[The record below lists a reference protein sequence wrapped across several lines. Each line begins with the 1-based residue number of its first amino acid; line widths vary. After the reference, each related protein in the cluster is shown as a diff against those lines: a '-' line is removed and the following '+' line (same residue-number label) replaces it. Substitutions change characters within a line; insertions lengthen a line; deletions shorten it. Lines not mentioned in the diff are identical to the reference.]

1 MSDNDD
7 RAEDKQGTPPLPAFP
22 GAPAQPE
29 APDAPDAQQVPPA
42 PETPKAPDVP
52 QAPSAPVTPP
62 QAPAAPPQAPS
73 TPPQAP
79 AAPPQAPSAPQA
91 PQQPPYAGGQYVP
104 PSAPPQAPG
113 APQYGAPQNGAP
125 QNGAPQNGAPQNG
138 APQYGAP
145 QYGAQPTAGYAAPKG
160 PKRKLGTGAL
170 IGIIGGAILVVVL
183 LVVGVVFGISRIGGM
198 AGGGGGGGGEEPK
211 AQASSPSDA
220 VTDYLTAIADGDAKT
235 ALGYLSSPPNDS
247 TLLTDEALAAS
258 AELAPITEIDVP
270 ETKGESGSAD
280 VTATYLLNGE
290 PITTT
295 FSTSDYD
302 DDGKWEISGGT
313 GSIYTEPFDGLG
325 LTINGV
331 EVDAES
337 VEVFPG
343 TYELATSL
351 KNFTLS
357 GPTTVTITEPYE
369 SADTSQIKPALTEE
383 ALQQFRG
390 LVRAAVDAC
399 IASTTLAAGCG
410 IDLPA
415 TISDGTQLAD
425 GTITR
430 SLSADSNATLDS
442 LEATPSYDNPTL
454 VEGEYIGSPSVEADC
469 TKDGATGRCSI
480 YFAPA
485 LGTPS
490 VDMASDNPVV
500 NWD

>member
-7 RAEDKQGTPPLPAFP
+7 RAQDKPGTPPLPAFP
-22 GAPAQPE
+22 GAPAQPD
-29 APDAPDAQQVPPA
+29 APDTHDAQQVPPA

-52 QAPSAPVTPP
+52 QAPAAPE
-62 QAPAAPPQAPS
+62 APPQAP
-73 TPPQAP
+73 P
-79 AAPPQAPSAPQA
+79 APPQAPSAPPQAPSAPPQAPSAPSQAPSAPSQAGSVPPA

-104 PSAPPQAPG
+104 PTAPHQAPG
-113 APQYGAPQNGAP
+113 APQY
-125 QNGAPQNGAPQNG
+125 GAPQNG

-145 QYGAQPTAGYAAPKG
+145 QYGAQPTAQYAPPKG

-170 IGIIGGAILVVVL
+170 IGIIGGSILVVVV
-183 LVVGVVFGISRIGGM
+183 LVIAVVFGLSRIGSM
-198 AGGGGGGGGEEPK
+198 AGGGGGGGEAPK

-235 ALGYLSSPPNDS
+235 ALGYLSSPPSDS

-258 AELAPITEIDVP
+258 AKLAPITEIDVP

-302 DDGKWEISGGT
+302 NDGKWEISGGT
-313 GSIYTEPFDGLG
+313 GSIYTKPFEGLG
-325 LTINGV
+325 LTINGQ

-343 TYELATSL
+343 SYELATSL

-357 GPTTVTITEPYE
+357 GPTTVTVTDPYE
-369 SADTSQIKPALTEE
+369 SADTTQIKPALTDE

-430 SLSADSNATLDS
+430 SLSADANATLDS

-469 TKDGATGRCSI
+469 TKDGTTGRCSI

>member
-22 GAPAQPE
+22 GAPAQPA
-29 APDAPDAQQVPPA
+29 APNSPDAQQVPPA

-52 QAPSAPVTPP
+52 QAPSAPV
-62 QAPAAPPQAPS
+62 AAPQAPS
-73 TPPQAP
+73 
-79 AAPPQAPSAPQA
+79 APPQAPSAPQA

-125 QNGAPQNGAPQNG
+125 QNGAPQNGAPQNA

-145 QYGAQPTAGYAAPKG
+145 QYGAQPAAPYTAPKG

-170 IGIIGGAILVVVL
+170 IGIVGGAILLVVL
-183 LVVGVVFGISRIGGM
+183 VVVGVVFGISRIGGLSGGK
-198 AGGGGGGGGEEPK
+198 GGGGDAPK
-211 AQASSPSDA
+211 SEASSPSDA

-235 ALGYLSSPPNDS
+235 ALGYLSSPPSDS

-258 AELAPITEIDVP
+258 AELGPITEIDVP

-313 GSIYTEPFDGLG
+313 GSIYTKPFEDLG
-325 LTINGV
+325 LTINGQ

-357 GPTTVTITEPYE
+357 GPTTVTVTEPYE
-369 SADTSQIKPALTEE
+369 SADTTQIKPALTEE

-430 SLSADSNATLDS
+430 SLSADANATLDS

-469 TKDGATGRCSI
+469 TKDGTTGRCSI

>member
-22 GAPAQPE
+22 GAPAQ
-29 APDAPDAQQVPPA
+29 PDAPDAQQVPPA

-52 QAPSAPVTPP
+52 QAPSAPVAPP

-73 TPPQAP
+73 
-79 AAPPQAPSAPQA
+79 APPQAPSAPSQASSAPQA

-125 QNGAPQNGAPQNG
+125 QSG

-145 QYGAQPTAGYAAPKG
+145 QYGGQPTPSYAAPKG

-170 IGIIGGAILVVVL
+170 IGIVGGSILVVVL

-198 AGGGGGGGGEEPK
+198 SGGGGGGGGEAPK
-211 AQASSPSDA
+211 SEASSPSDA

-235 ALGYLSSPPNDS
+235 ALGYLSSPPSDS

-270 ETKGESGSAD
+270 ETKGDSGSAD
-280 VTATYLLNGE
+280 VTATYMLNGE

-325 LTINGV
+325 LTINGQ

-430 SLSADSNATLDS
+430 SLSADANATLDS

>member
-22 GAPAQPE
+22 GAPAQPDAPAAPA

-42 PETPKAPDVP
+42 PERPTAPDVP
-52 QAPSAPVTPP
+52 DAPSAPS
-62 QAPAAPPQAPS
+62 APPAP
-73 TPPQAP
+73 
-79 AAPPQAPSAPQA
+79 PQA

-113 APQYGAPQNGAP
+113 APQS
-125 QNGAPQNGAPQNG
+125 GAPQNG
-138 APQYGAP
+138 APQYSTP
-145 QYGAQPTAGYAAPKG
+145 QYGAQPSAPYTAPKG

-170 IGIIGGAILVVVL
+170 IGIIGGAILVVVI

-220 VTDYLTAIADGDAKT
+220 VTDYLTAISDGDAKT
-235 ALGYLSSPPNDS
+235 ALGYLSSPPSDS

-258 AELAPITEIDVP
+258 NKLAPITEIDVP

-302 DDGKWEISGGT
+302 NDGKWEISGGT
-313 GSIYTEPFDGLG
+313 GSIYTKPFEGLG
-325 LTINGV
+325 LTINGQ

-343 TYELATSL
+343 SYELATSL

-357 GPTTVTITEPYE
+357 GPTTVTVTDPYE
-369 SADTSQIKPALTEE
+369 SADTTQIKPALTEE

-469 TKDGATGRCSI
+469 TKDGTTGRCSI